1 MDLRSGQIVSDS
13 FYFILQDAKSYIKI
27 DAEIKNLLINDT
39 PNLEEFLQKGE
50 DDVPDDDHDET

>member
-27 DAEIKNLLINDT
+27 VAEIKNLLINDT